1 MEKDLPII
9 TKYRPKSFDELYGN
23 SAVIESLQS
32 VLSRKEGIPHAFL
45 FQGQSGCGKTTI
57 GRIVAKI
64 LGCEDSEFIEYD
76 AATEGGKA
84 VILDIKSSCR
94 YKPLKGAI
102 RVYLL
107 DEAHSYKYDAEKALL
122 KLLEEPPSHVY
133 FILCTTDPDK
143 ILDKIKNRCS
153 IYQVQSLTPREMGKF
168 LYSIAKKEGAEVTEA
183 VVKEIVRVS
192 NGSPRQALSILDQVL
207 DVSSE
212 EIALQTIIEST
223 LDERTVID
231 IIQILTT
238 MQPAENK
245 WNVMR
250 KTLKGIREEPETVRH
265 AILTML
271 GNKFLET
278 GNLTIG
284 SIIEEFQESTFNSG
298 KAGLYLMA
306 CKACF
311 VK

>member
-1 MEKDLPII
+1 MNNDLPII
-9 TKYRPKSFDELYGN
+9 TKHRPKSFEELYGN

-45 FQGQSGCGKTTI
+45 FQGPSGTGKTTL
-57 GRIVAKI
+57 GRIVGTFLECA
-64 LGCEDSEFIEYD
+64 ESEFIEYNTANVRGID
-76 AATEGGKA
+76 TIRE
-84 VILDIKSSCR
+84 IDQSCR
-94 YKPLKGAI
+94 YKPLKGKVRI
-102 RVYLL
+102 YLL
-107 DEAHSYKYDAEKALL
+107 DECHAITGAASQALL

-143 ILDKIKNRCS
+143 LLKTIKTRCS
-153 IYQVQSLTPREMGKF
+153 VFQVQSLTPREMGKF
-168 LYSIAKKEGAEVTEA
+168 LYSIAKKEGADVTEA

-223 LDERTVID
+223 LDEKNVID
-231 IIQILTT
+231 IIRILVDK
-238 MQPAENK
+238 QSPENK
-245 WNVMR
+245 WENMR
-250 KTLKGIREEPETVRH
+250 KTLKGVREEPETVRH

-284 SIIEEFQESTFNSG
+284 FMLEEFTDSTFNSG
-298 KAGLYLMA
+298 KAGLYLQC